1 MDKCRLCFN
10 SLQPNVWNEPLFESE
25 HFVVLPSLGA
35 LVEGWLLLVPKNH
48 FICIGA
54 LPESVIAEMEGIKA
68 VVSSFLTECYGKFSV
83 FEHGP
88 HVEKLQIGCGVD
100 HAHLHFVPLTFD
112 LANAVEP
119 FLPTGIMWSSARHQD
134 CQNAFLRGQDYLYL
148 EQPLGNGKI
157 ALHTA
162 FDGQLFRR
170 GIAATLGRLNE
181 YNWREHPQFSNITVT
196 IAMAKRY
203 ISSRAPRQ
211 YLAEAA
217 A

>member
-1 MDKCRLCFN
+1 MHKCRLCFD
-10 SLQPNVWNEPLFESE
+10 SLQANVWNEPLFESE
-25 HFVVLPSLGA
+25 HFIVLPSLGA
-35 LVEGWLLLVPKNH
+35 LVEGWLLLVPKDH

-68 VVSSFLTECYGKFSV
+68 VVTSFLTECYGDLSV

-112 LANAVEP
+112 LANAVAP
-119 FLPTGIMWSSARHQD
+119 FLPRDITWSSARYQE
-134 CQNAFLRGQDYLYL
+134 CRNAFLRGEDYLYF
-148 EQPLGNGKI
+148 EQPLGNGRI
-157 ALHTA
+157 AINTA
-162 FDGQLFRR
+162 FDGQIFRR
-170 GIAATLGRLNE
+170 GIAATLGRLDE
-181 YNWREHPQFSNITVT
+181 YNWREHPQFSNITAT
-196 IAMAKRY
+196 IAKAKRY
-203 ISSRAPRQ
+203 IRSRAARQ